1 MKNISL
7 AFFTLILL
15 FGCNKEEK
23 EDKFLNVDIKNI
35 EASEKG
41 GDFSIQIIS
50 NATWEVINN
59 FSWISTYPPETIKD
73 NTFRLKVSI
82 HSNNTFNR
90 RDAIITIRSGDIT
103 KNIAIKQEQN
113 NVIVINED
121 IFEFDYQGGTKDI
134 VYKSNIGTQ
143 ILVKPENNWIHIDE
157 SPNTKSLSD
166 YKINILVDPNRGNN
180 REATLMIYGEN
191 EKKEIKIK
199 QKEFV
204 QLERIEFEEGN
215 ELFVSNLDEIIL
227 HPIFYPSNC
236 SNKDIIWYSS
246 NPNIIEVDNIGK
258 VKINENGE
266 VLIHAQNKESNI
278 KSHIKITTKIKAT
291 KLFTIYN
298 NKFPLDNYT
307 IIANLGDVFKFS
319 IMTNPDIAYKDD
331 ITIKSSNSSLAY
343 IDKKD
348 VICNNTKEGIVQI
361 IIEDDYSKL
370 STSFKIDI
378 RDMYKNTKEELFA
391 SWHRIDQ
398 RDDGFFMSFAGE
410 IISVNPKDKF
420 EVLDFYLMDQN
431 GVTLTHYGNI
441 ENNNTNDVLFI
452 TEKINLTETH
462 GIHVLRDEVF
472 ELLSKWKMCVSYI
485 KNNENKLI
493 TESINIDPKNQL

>member
-1 MKNISL
+1 MKNIL
-7 AFFTLILL
+7 LIFFTSLL
-15 FGCNKEEK
+15 LLGCNKEDK
-23 EDKFLNVDIKNI
+23 EDKFLNINIDNI
-35 EASEKG
+35 EVSGTG

-50 NATWEVINN
+50 NTAWDVINN
-59 FSWISTYPPETIKD
+59 FSWISTYSPEKIKD
-73 NTFRLKVSI
+73 NTFLLKINI
-82 HSNNTFNR
+82 HSNNSFNR
-90 RDAIITIRSGDIT
+90 RDAIITIKSEDIT
-103 KNIAIKQEQN
+103 KNISIKQEQN
-113 NVIVINED
+113 NVIITNEN
-121 IFEFDYQGGTKDI
+121 IFEFDFQGGTKDF
-134 VYKSNIGTQ
+134 VYKSNIKTQ
-143 ILVKPENNWIHIDE
+143 ILVKPENDWIHITN
-157 SPNTKSLSD
+157 SPKTKSLSD
-166 YKINILVDPNRGNN
+166 YNINILVDPNRGNS
-180 REATLMIYGEN
+180 REATLIIYGED

-199 QKEFV
+199 QKEFI
-204 QLERIEFEEGN
+204 QLESIKFEEGN
-215 ELFVSNLDEIIL
+215 ELFVSDLDEIML

-246 NPNIIEVDNIGK
+246 NPDIIEVDNIGK
-258 VKINENGE
+258 VKIHKNGE
-266 VLIHAQNKESNI
+266 VLIYAQNKESNI

-307 IIANLGDVFKFS
+307 ISANLGDVFKFS

-331 ITIKSSNSSLAY
+331 ITIKSSNISLAY
-343 IDKKD
+343 IDEKD

-410 IISVNPKDKF
+410 IISVNPRDKF

-441 ENNNTNDVLFI
+441 ENNNTNDVMFI

-472 ELLSKWKMCVSYI
+472 ELLSKWKMRVSYM
-485 KNNENKLI
+485 KNDENKLI
-493 TESINIDPKNQL
+493 TESINLNPKSQL